1 MENEA
6 KPRRGK
12 KVKAPGA
19 GKQTGKGRP
28 TAAPGQS
35 GKTDATRAMKKP
47 GTAKAIGGAGKVR
60 PTAALGENGK
70 PGAARVTEERG
81 KADMPDSVGTAGSA
95 GAPCGAEKAEGAGTP
110 CGAETAGKPDAPA
123 RRHLN
128 PGTLTAPLP
137 PVLVTVGT
145 GETANI
151 ITVAWT
157 GILCSHPPKTYIA
170 VRPTRHSYGLLRQGG
185 EFVIHLPTARMARET
200 DYCGIYT
207 GAKVNKWEKCHLTP
221 VPSRAVAPPTIAECP
236 LALECRVTDRWPLGS
251 HDVFVADI
259 VSVSCDGSILDAAG
273 RICLDRADLL
283 AYCHGE
289 YFALGKKLGK
299 FGFSAARSG
308 KGAGRPAGRGK
319 PPAKAGKEN
328 ARTETSA
335 GASERSER
343 SERSGK
349 SGRKGR
355 T

>member
-1 MENEA
+1 MKAEKKTVRGEKTPA
-6 KPRRGK
+6 RGTRKRAGKRKPTD
-12 KVKAPGA
+12 APG
-19 GKQTGKGRP
+19 RN
-28 TAAPGQS
+28 
-35 GKTDATRAMKKP
+35 GKTGVLRTPEEPEIVTVPADAGAD
-47 GTAKAIGGAGKVR
+47 GTAETPIGADPIGK
-60 PTAALGENGK
+60 
-70 PGAARVTEERG
+70 
-81 KADMPDSVGTAGSA
+81 S
-95 GAPCGAEKAEGAGTP
+95 
-110 CGAETAGKPDAPA
+110 APA
-123 RRHLN
+123 RRQLD

-137 PVLVTVGT
+137 AVLVTVGA
-145 GETANI
+145 GDAANI

-185 EFVIHLPTARMARET
+185 EFVIHLPTARIARET

-221 VPSRAVAPPTIAECP
+221 VPSRVVAPPTIAECP

-259 VSVSCDGSILDAAG
+259 VSVSCDESILDPAG

-289 YFALGKKLGK
+289 YFALGRKLGK
-299 FGFSAARSG
+299 FGFSAARGNKGGSG
-308 KGAGRPAGRGK
+308 KRTAGHRK
-319 PPAKAGKEN
+319 PPAAGGKEN
-328 ARTETSA
+328 ARTETTA
-335 GASERSER
+335 GASEG
-343 SERSGK
+343 SGK